1 MIYTKALACAM
12 GVLALSG
19 CSGSDK
25 ASFLDRA
32 FYESLDRAFYESV
45 KSEAAKSGAAAEKSA
60 DALEMAQNELEIA
73 EKYAAKLNAKTVKGS
88 SMMARANAQ
97 KVLDA
102 RDAVNM
108 ARAAAMLA
116 LTMAENAKTAL
127 DKLETEAMTAGDA
140 RGLEAVRISLAQAE
154 QDVMDAQEDVM
165 AAAAIDE
172 GTALKMAV
180 AEVTGADAEEH
191 GDAVATVVENNLSTS
206 VTFLSLPVMAEAV
219 VTGDSHPGMT
229 FEEIAM
235 AQGDLFSE
243 QIFNKKLSPAVSL
256 DGASST
262 VPGAYIYATDSDGV
276 DFTWKGI
283 KGRAY
288 CRLVGCGTSGTNIS
302 DSKFF
307 GGWYFTAA
315 PVDGEATM
323 YYLKVGDYY
332 TAELY
337 AKYGSWFNTANTFS
351 KFAGLADP
359 NVTHYIP
366 THANGALEGSATYVG
381 TAGGLSVH
389 REFDTQGVA
398 TSVESGVF
406 TADISLTATFGMV
419 PKLNGEVTNFGGDA
433 VDDDWKIKLAE
444 QDFDLPTF
452 SVTNGEIKGDGELNT
467 AENGGWNAIPY
478 GASAT
483 AAPDGF
489 FGGFNANFSNGGVSG
504 SYAASKK

>member
-19 CSGSDK
+19 CLGSDK
-25 ASFLDRA
+25 ASFL
-32 FYESLDRAFYESV
+32 ERAFYESV
-45 KSEAAKSGAAAEKSA
+45 KSGAAAEKSA

-140 RGLEAVRISLAQAE
+140 RGLEAVRRSLARAE
-154 QDVMDAQEDVM
+154 QDVMDAQADVM

-206 VTFLSLPVMAEAV
+206 VTFPSLPVMAEAV
-219 VTGDSHPGMT
+219 VTGDSHKGMT

-256 DGASST
+256 DGANST

-276 DFTWKGI
+276 DYTWKGI
-283 KGRAY
+283 EGSAY
-288 CRLVGCGTSGTNIS
+288 CRSDDCGTRGTILAGE
-302 DSKFF
+302 FF

-323 YYLKVGDYY
+323 YYLKDEVGDDY

-337 AKYGSWFNTANTFS
+337 AKYGSWFNTADTFS

-359 NVTHYIP
+359 NATSYILN
-366 THANGALEGSATYVG
+366 HANGALEGSATYVG

-389 REFDTQGVA
+389 RELD
-398 TSVESGVF
+398 SVESGVF

-419 PKLNGEVTNFGGDA
+419 PTLNGEVTNFGGDA

-444 QDFDLPTF
+444 QDFDLATF
-452 SVTNGEIKGDGELNT
+452 SVTNGEIEGELNT
-467 AENGGWNAIPY
+467 AENSGWNAIPY